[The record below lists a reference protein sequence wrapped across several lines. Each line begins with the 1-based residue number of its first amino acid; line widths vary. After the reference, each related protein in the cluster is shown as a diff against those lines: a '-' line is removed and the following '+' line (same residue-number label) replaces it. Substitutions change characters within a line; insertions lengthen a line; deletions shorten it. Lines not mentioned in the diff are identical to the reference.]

1 MDWWKRFVVG
11 KSTVLERIL
20 GPQVTRFTRSFVYIY
35 RYILCNDFIINTHI
49 YIIIHIYIYTLY
61 MRMLTKTDTYK
72 SYKYSFN
79 VGAVWV
85 FTPHICELAMLPG
98 REAHGIASWR
108 YKDPARIKANLWT
121 MRTSKG
127 CLADGLTPWEPYD
140 ERIFLGDLAF
150 IRFDASSNRIPWSW
164 IGMEGVE
171 LQFSSPFIPF
181 NAIKSPP
188 DAGKIWQC
196 VKTLYPWWTS
206 K

>member
-1 MDWWKRFVVG
+1 M
-11 KSTVLERIL
+11 
-20 GPQVTRFTRSFVYIY
+20 
-35 RYILCNDFIINTHI
+35 
-49 YIIIHIYIYTLY
+49 HIYIYTLY

-98 REAHGIASWR
+98 REAQGIASWR

-140 ERIFLGDLAF
+140 ERIFLGDLAL
-150 IRFDASSNRIPWSW
+150 RFDASSNRIP
-164 IGMEGVE
+164 
-171 LQFSSPFIPF
+171 
-181 NAIKSPP
+181 
-188 DAGKIWQC
+188 
-196 VKTLYPWWTS
+196 
-206 K
+206 